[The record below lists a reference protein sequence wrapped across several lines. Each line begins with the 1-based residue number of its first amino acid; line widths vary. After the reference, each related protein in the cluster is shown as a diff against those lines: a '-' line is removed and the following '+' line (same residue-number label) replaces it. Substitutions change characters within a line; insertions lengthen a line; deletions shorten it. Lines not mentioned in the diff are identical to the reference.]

1 MKQFPRHPREVF
13 HSNLP
18 VLFCFCLWGD
28 LHQHLLMEIRLAE
41 GVWGCP
47 LSPSFPLPNCGQS
60 INCLAIKRPHYTRSC
75 SVSHRWSRAGERGE
89 FGLELS
95 EVKWNR
101 SLAWVWQDATT
112 MHSHLCFCVS
122 SVALSHGACVSQQI
136 KPAEK
141 GTHKYT
147 NKREGRQG
155 RGGRGCWRRFWI

>member
-1 MKQFPRHPREVF
+1 MKKFPRHPF
-13 HSNLP
+13 QFACP
-18 VLFCFCLWGD
+18 VLLLFVRRSSPASLDGDSPSWRCL
-28 LHQHLLMEIRLAE
+28 R
-41 GVWGCP
+41 VSP
-47 LSPSFPLPNCGQS
+47 LSRFPSFPLPNCGQS

-89 FGLELS
+89 FELELS

-155 RGGRGCWRRFWI
+155 RGGSGCWRRFWI